1 MNELPRRAVLRR
13 ALQVTLLALSMRA
26 TADDQDT
33 IDYRQ
38 HVMKTLGE
46 QLAAVN
52 MILSG
57 KAPPQSF
64 ATHLQVL
71 ATAAGQAR
79 KAFEP
84 RIPGGKSKPEVWSSW
99 PDFAQRLD
107 ALTAASGDLAKAAG
121 SGPTTLGPRI
131 KASLDCEGC
140 HRIYML
146 PGKPQ

>member
-1 MNELPRRAVLRR
+1 M
-13 ALQVTLLALSMRA
+13 ALKAKLLSLALLLAVTLQAA
-26 TADDQDT
+26 ADDQDT

-52 MILSG
+52 MILAG

-64 ATHLQVL
+64 AVHLQVL
-71 ATAAGQAR
+71 ATAASQAR

-84 RIPGGKSKPEVWSSW
+84 KIPGGKSKPQVWSSW

-107 ALTAASGDLAKAAG
+107 ALTAASSDLAKAAA
-121 SGPTTLGPRI
+121 SGPSTLGPRI
-131 KASLDCEGC
+131 RASLDCEGC
-140 HRIYML
+140 HRIYMI
-146 PGKPQ
+146 PDKPP